1 MAYFLQRGAEL
12 QFYALAF
19 AIAIV
24 MGGTQALSRSLFS
37 LVIPPGKEA
46 EYFSLFEISDK
57 GSAFIGSLTL
67 TLALQLTD
75 SYRTAI
81 LSLVVFFVLGF
92 VLLAV
97 ANLPGRSGRPATRC
111 PRTSERRTGRGG
123 KERDW
128 ITASAGIHPRY
139 QAL

>member
-1 MAYFLQRGAEL
+1 MTQPWTDIKNTDL
-12 QFYALAF
+12 
-19 AIAIV
+19 AIV
-24 MGGTQALSRSLFS
+24 MGGTQALSRSLYS

-46 EYFSLFEISDK
+46 EYFSLFEVSDK

-97 ANLPGRSGRPATRC
+97 ANLPRAIREAGNEVPAH
-111 PRTSERRTGRGG
+111 
-123 KERDW
+123 
-128 ITASAGIHPRY
+128 I
-139 QAL
+139 